1 MELDNDFVSMQGSDS
16 DSDEQQSGPQE
27 SMQGRRVP
35 KVRIATVDN
44 FQGEESDIVIVSLV
58 RNNTAGSLGFLAS
71 INRTNVLLSR
81 AKHAMY
87 IFGSAKT
94 LRTRNSNF
102 PGIWDH
108 VLDLLENEGRIRR
121 NLELVCAKHPDQV
134 RHVTTPDG
142 FDDGPCN
149 IPCDYVFPCG
159 HNCPRICH
167 SNDNFHMRVS
177 MHPHLCESVHL
188 YVYACVRGLNVL
200 SRGFCSPYKHISIT
214 YTCHIHLHER
224 IRVHVHQINVCL
236 CLSPWLLY
244 LCWRVSMLVWQGI
257 HIVTHTW

>member
-1 MELDNDFVSMQGSDS
+1 VHIDIDQRDLMELDNDFVSMQGSDS

-27 SMQGRRVP
+27 SMQGRRSLQERVP

-58 RNNTAGSLGFLAS
+58 RNNTAGRLGFLAS

-87 IFGSAKT
+87 IFGSVKT
-94 LRTRNSNF
+94 LRTRNSTF

-108 VLDLLENEGRIRR
+108 VLDLLENEGRRR
-121 NLELVCAKHPDQV
+121 TSLELVCAKHPDHV
-134 RHVTTPDG
+134 RRVTTPDG

-177 MHPHLCESVHL
+177 MHPYCVNL
-188 YVYACVRGLNVL
+188 YICMYMHAYVV
-200 SRGFCSPYKHISIT
+200 
-214 YTCHIHLHER
+214 
-224 IRVHVHQINVCL
+224 
-236 CLSPWLLY
+236 
-244 LCWRVSMLVWQGI
+244 
-257 HIVTHTW
+257 